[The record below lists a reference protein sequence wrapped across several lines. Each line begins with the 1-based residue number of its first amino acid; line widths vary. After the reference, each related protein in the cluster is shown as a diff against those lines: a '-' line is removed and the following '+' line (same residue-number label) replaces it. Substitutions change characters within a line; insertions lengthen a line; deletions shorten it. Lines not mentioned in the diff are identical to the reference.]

1 MSDQISRFGVGC
13 QWMRATVVAVVRW
26 ICPVLV
32 CTEQH
37 QRPCKVS
44 LGWLRSG
51 LSTLRTVWPLPSKN
65 EDLAALRRRKTMTV
79 SSRGQALEQS
89 NGRIQPG
96 ALLGSIHSN
105 TVKEEKQ
112 QYRDEGHAPAEK
124 RKMSIRNFRR
134 RILATNVSS

>member
-1 MSDQISRFGVGC
+1 
-13 QWMRATVVAVVRW
+13 
-26 ICPVLV
+26 
-32 CTEQH
+32 
-37 QRPCKVS
+37 
-44 LGWLRSG
+44 
-51 LSTLRTVWPLPSKN
+51 
-65 EDLAALRRRKTMTV
+65 MTV

-112 QYRDEGHAPAEK
+112 QHRDEGHAPAEK
-124 RKMSIRNFRR
+124 RKMSIRNFKR